1 MSLSNEA
8 QMIHNFN
15 MSSMSF
21 SQPQSQIG
29 QVAQP
34 ASASRLNPKAPEYS
48 SVYSP
53 MQNKNNASALYNG
66 YPVNVPNNMFV
77 ANKGAMEVSFRL
89 YSHRR
94 IKLFYTPKLSSATL
108 KEKALLIVGNLKS
121 GKYVHQKGQSF
132 L

>member
-1 MSLSNEA
+1 MVAFQGHIVYFFVFPALATNLTPLMSLNNEA

-29 QVAQP
+29 TQP

-48 SVYSP
+48 SVYSS

-66 YPVNVPNNMFV
+66 YPVNVPNNMYA
-77 ANKGAMEVSFRL
+77 ANKGAMEVSFK
-89 YSHRR
+89 S
-94 IKLFYTPKLSSATL
+94 TSS
-108 KEKALLIVGNLKS
+108 INRPGV
-121 GKYVHQKGQSF
+121 
-132 L
+132 

>member
-15 MSSMSF
+15 MSSMNF

-48 SVYSP
+48 SVYSS

-66 YPVNVPNNMFV
+66 YPVNVPNNMFA
-77 ANKGAMEVSFRL
+77 ANKGAMEVCFRL
-89 YSHRR
+89 
-94 IKLFYTPKLSSATL
+94 TWP
-108 KEKALLIVGNLKS
+108 EKTNREFKHYIQNILIIAGR
-121 GKYVHQKGQSF
+121 
-132 L
+132 